1 MNKKNISCVSI
12 LVLLLELAW
21 SCAIR
26 KTSTTKNGSYYE
38 NNQTLQV
45 KNEVYTLERER
56 NEANIYNVTINY
68 PQLEGSLGPN
78 KDINK
83 ANSLLKDAAFSMY
96 AKTYVE
102 AVAQLEEE
110 VQDAHAY
117 AGDVINYDILQL
129 DNDYISLV
137 FSIDSC
143 VGGPSYTH
151 QYSVTID
158 IEKGEYIYFSDFAD
172 IDVVQQMLQSG
183 NFEVYAGTYSEFS
196 DEDAHDSDVINLFA
210 KTFRK
215 QVSAG
220 TTGEGFDRFSSQNI
234 GLDQQYLYIYFPFE
248 NGISFHGY
256 YILGSP
262 RNQLD

>member
-1 MNKKNISCVSI
+1 MNKKIISCVSI
-12 LVLLLELAW
+12 LVLLLGLAW

-102 AVAQLEEE
+102 AAAQLEE
-110 VQDAHAY
+110 
-117 AGDVINYDILQL
+117 
-129 DNDYISLV
+129 
-137 FSIDSC
+137 
-143 VGGPSYTH
+143 
-151 QYSVTID
+151 
-158 IEKGEYIYFSDFAD
+158 
-172 IDVVQQMLQSG
+172 
-183 NFEVYAGTYSEFS
+183 
-196 DEDAHDSDVINLFA
+196 
-210 KTFRK
+210 
-215 QVSAG
+215 
-220 TTGEGFDRFSSQNI
+220 
-234 GLDQQYLYIYFPFE
+234 
-248 NGISFHGY
+248 
-256 YILGSP
+256 
-262 RNQLD
+262 

>member
-1 MNKKNISCVSI
+1 MNKKIISCVSI
-12 LVLLLELAW
+12 LVLLLGLAW

-68 PQLEGSLGPN
+68 PQLE
-78 KDINK
+78 
-83 ANSLLKDAAFSMY
+83 
-96 AKTYVE
+96 
-102 AVAQLEEE
+102 EE

-151 QYSVTID
+151 QYPVTID

-256 YILGSP
+256 YILGIP